1 MKCVHVNN
9 FYVGQDGDGSFVY
22 PDDSYFGGTR
32 IKEAAVSP
40 EELKA
45 PPVSVMVFAGTDTLR
60 RGDGG
65 FQERGQNGLVP
76 FSEAS

>member
-1 MKCVHVNN
+1 MNIIHECQ
-9 FYVGQDGDGSFVY
+9 VGDESFVY